1 MTQPVSSVTAVLPKD
16 TVYTVNDSDVKVV
29 DGRPSLLVDEIVSTD
44 NSASGSDYRGVLVDK
59 AVKLVGEG
67 FQNVAT
73 QAKYLDL
80 VDAAN
85 GNTWIQTDSNV
96 TIYWPYPQGTDANTK
111 FRLVHFDGLDREMTA
126 DEVMDAI
133 NKNEPVVVKDLV
145 TDQYGIRFETDS
157 FSPFVLVWDNTQ
169 TTTVTE
175 EDDHPDIAEA
185 IANGTWGQP
194 TPTPAPAVVP
204 QTGDNMPVMLL
215 VILAVVAAGAIVV
228 LVVVRKGDPKEAV
241 NVANLIVS
249 DPTVI
254 AGMGSFSSSCAMAAA
269 PVFEEADLLLFSPN
283 ASHTDFPA
291 MGENMF
297 SAVMSQKYEGAEFAD
312 ALIEMFGAQNVA
324 ILYQNTDHGVI
335 ATDVFTKQYEAGGG
349 KVIMSETFIPG
360 QTKDFS
366 PVLSRIKEQDPDLFY
381 VNASYN
387 DCAQIFMQAK
397 ALNMDCQLV
406 GPGMLLTEEFLDVV
420 GNKIDGTIVMSSV
433 PAFLPSVLE
442 SGELDAASKNFV
454 DSYTAEYNEVP
465 DGFAASAFDAV
476 NIVLD
481 AVAKVGTDTPALR
494 EELKTLR
501 DYPGVSGYNM
511 SFNEQK
517 EMVKGIYLFEI
528 QDGQF
533 VRVK

>member
-73 QAKYLDL
+73 QAKY
-80 VDAAN
+80 
-85 GNTWIQTDSNV
+85 
-96 TIYWPYPQGTDANTK
+96 
-111 FRLVHFDGLDREMTA
+111 
-126 DEVMDAI
+126 
-133 NKNEPVVVKDLV
+133 
-145 TDQYGIRFETDS
+145 
-157 FSPFVLVWDNTQ
+157 
-169 TTTVTE
+169 
-175 EDDHPDIAEA
+175 
-185 IANGTWGQP
+185 
-194 TPTPAPAVVP
+194 
-204 QTGDNMPVMLL
+204 
-215 VILAVVAAGAIVV
+215 
-228 LVVVRKGDPKEAV
+228 
-241 NVANLIVS
+241 
-249 DPTVI
+249 
-254 AGMGSFSSSCAMAAA
+254 
-269 PVFEEADLLLFSPN
+269 
-283 ASHTDFPA
+283 
-291 MGENMF
+291 
-297 SAVMSQKYEGAEFAD
+297 